1 MFLKS
6 LMIKNIN
13 HLKRGGLKIFIK
25 KFITLFLVF
34 LQIPLYFIYL
44 PILILIYTISPIFL
58 IRFSPLKSSRIG
70 RFAATTELYCC
81 EKDEKINQPKNNFLD
96 IFFIRNRSVSNKQL
110 AKMWKRSLII
120 LPEFFISPLF
130 YINKFVSNFFKF
142 FNKHDI
148 SENSLA
154 LRNEHDIYNLLEK
167 HPPHL
172 KFTENEERIGKE
184 YLKEMG
190 LNDEDKF
197 VCIIS
202 RDEKYLEE
210 FDHNNY
216 SYHDFR
222 NIGINKFLLSAEEI
236 SKRGYFVFRM
246 GKKVKHGFKSDNPKI
261 IDYANSKKRSDFL
274 DIYLGAKC
282 FFCLSSHTGYDNIP
296 VIFRK
301 PIVYISVPIAFF
313 FTHCKNSIVIT
324 RHHYSIKKKRN
335 LKLSEI
341 TCSEIAR
348 TQNSNT
354 FEKLGVKIEEP
365 SPNDIRD
372 VSVEM
377 IDRLEGKWQDEN
389 EDLELQKKFWNIYL
403 SSPFT
408 KEFTKEQRPNKS
420 DRKLHGEIKIKFGS
434 KFLRNNREW
443 LN

>member
-1 MFLKS
+1 
-6 LMIKNIN
+6 MIKNIN

-25 KFITLFLVF
+25 KFITLFLIF

-81 EKDEKINQPKNNFLD
+81 EKDERINQTKKNYLD
-96 IFFIRNRSVSNKQL
+96 IFFLHRGSISNKQL
-110 AKMWKRSLII
+110 AKMWKRNLNIF
-120 LPEFFISPLF
+120 PEFLISPIYFLNKFIST
-130 YINKFVSNFFKF
+130 FFKTF
-142 FNKHDI
+142 KKHDI
-148 SENSLA
+148 SENSSA
-154 LRNEHDIYNLLEK
+154 LRNEHDTNNLLEK
-167 HPPHL
+167 YPPHL
-172 KFTENEERIGKE
+172 KFTEEEEKKGRKYLEEIG
-184 YLKEMG
+184 LKKS
-190 LNDEDKF
+190 DKF

-202 RDEKYLEE
+202 RDEKYLES

-222 NIGINKFLLSAEEI
+222 NISIDKFLLTAEEI

-246 GKKVKHGFKSDNPKI
+246 GKKVKHAFKSENPKI
-261 IDYANSKKRSDFL
+261 IDYANSKNRSDFL

-282 FFCLSSHTGYDNIP
+282 LFCLSSHTGFDNIP

-324 RHHYSIKKKRN
+324 RHHYSSKKKRN
-335 LKLSEI
+335 LNLSEI
-341 TCSEIAR
+341 ANSEIAR

-354 FEKLGVKIEEP
+354 FEKLGVKIKEP
-365 SPNDIRD
+365 SPEDINDASI
-372 VSVEM
+372 EM
-377 IDRLEGKWQDEN
+377 MDRLEGKWQDEH
-389 EDLELQKKFWNIYL
+389 EDTELQKKFWNIYG
-403 SSPFT
+403 SSPYT
-408 KEFTKEQRPNKS
+408 KEFTKEQRPNKF
-420 DRKLHGEIKIKFGS
+420 DRKLHGDIKIKFGS
-434 KFLRNNREW
+434 KFLRNNRKW